1 MGDPKSQHGAQ
12 EMKGWLF
19 KWTNYLKGYQRRWFV
34 LSNGLLSYYRAEP
47 TGGPKISSRRK
58 RRAGRASEN
67 PAEMSHTCRG
77 TISLHG
83 ALIHTVDA
91 CTFVVSNGGT
101 QTFHI
106 KASTEVER
114 QQWVTALE
122 LAKAKAIQAMESEEE
137 EEEYQDN
144 DNQNVETASVIKDL
158 TRRLDD
164 LQACNDLML
173 KQGSGLQRALS
184 DLEMI
189 EPPSPELAAKFK
201 IVSERTTLFRIAA
214 NAMISTSSDYLQL
227 AQQQEPKW
235 KKMLQHERDQKVR
248 IEKMV
253 EQLARQH
260 SHLEKAAQHAIP
272 SATPAGGHRPSHPAI
287 TTSPSEDEEDN
298 AEFYDAQESDTFT
311 LTIPVATSN
320 SISHARDR
328 TDSQGSDDG
337 SSSEGDP
344 TPLPVFDSTGAD
356 SFLIVTD
363 STAAQT
369 PSAVRITND
378 LDITSWRSNNDSS
391 SSSSTGMTTIS
402 KRKRRTRVPDKP
414 NYPLNLWSIM
424 KNYCMLQRLTEDYEY
439 ADILDRAAECTDSY
453 EQMAFVA
460 AFTVSSYATT
470 AARTGKPFN
479 PLLGE
484 TYECDRTDDLGW
496 RAISEQVSHH
506 PPMLAQHC
514 EGKKW
519 RCWQEFTMAS
529 KFRGKYLQ
537 VIPLGTAH
545 LEFNSGQHHYT
556 WRKVT
561 TTVHNIIVGRLWVD
575 QSGDMD
581 IVNHKAGIKC
591 HLKYIPYSYF
601 SRDSQRKVK
610 GVVMNSNKEVKWVVQ
625 GTWDSKI
632 EIAPVISTSGTPD
645 NPVYKTGPYILAW
658 KRRIP
663 SEDSEKYY
671 SFTELAC
678 QLNEPEEGT
687 SPTDSRLRPDQ
698 RLMEDGRWDEANAEK
713 LRLEEKQRTAR
724 RAREHDSEKA
734 AVQGLSYETYEP
746 LWFKKKQDPYTDS
759 RCYVYN
765 GEYWDHKSRGDWS
778 RCPNIF

>member
-34 LSNGLLSYYRAEP
+34 LSNGLLSYYR
-47 TGGPKISSRRK
+47 
-58 RRAGRASEN
+58 N

-214 NAMISTSSDYLQL
+214 NAMIS
-227 AQQQEPKW
+227 A
-235 KKMLQHERDQKVR
+235 
-248 IEKMV
+248 
-253 EQLARQH
+253 
-260 SHLEKAAQHAIP
+260 
-272 SATPAGGHRPSHPAI
+272 
-287 TTSPSEDEEDN
+287 
-298 AEFYDAQESDTFT
+298 
-311 LTIPVATSN
+311 
-320 SISHARDR
+320 
-328 TDSQGSDDG
+328 
-337 SSSEGDP
+337 
-344 TPLPVFDSTGAD
+344 
-356 SFLIVTD
+356 
-363 STAAQT
+363 
-369 PSAVRITND
+369 
-378 LDITSWRSNNDSS
+378 SWRSNND
-391 SSSSTGMTTIS
+391 SSSTGMTTIS

-424 KNYCMLQRLTEDYEY
+424 KNCIGKDL
-439 ADILDRAAECTDSY
+439 AAECTDSY

-545 LEFNSGQHHYT
+545 LEFNIGQHHYT

-581 IVNHKAGIKC
+581 IVNHKEGIKC

-610 GVVMNSNKEVKWVVQ
+610 GIVMNSNKEVKWVVQ

-658 KRRIP
+658 KRRMP
-663 SEDSEKYY
+663 TEDSEKYY

-678 QLNEPEEGT
+678 QLNEPEEGIA
-687 SPTDSRLRPDQ
+687 PTDSRLRPDQ

-713 LRLEEKQRTAR
+713 LRLEEKQRATR
-724 RAREHDSEKA
+724 RAREHDCEKA
-734 AVQGLSYETYEP
+734 TAQGLSYETYEP
-746 LWFKKKQDPYTDS
+746 LWFRKKQDPYTDS
-759 RCYVYN
+759 RCFVYN